1 MQELH
6 ELLPLW
12 THVRRH
18 LTAIS
23 SLIAQVLQH
32 EISLT
37 IEQGRTEQYYVKSL
51 QVVDD
56 QLSRCSDLATQTNN
70 LISLIFNIATLQESR
85 AAVEESKAANRF
97 ASSIQRVTI
106 LTFVYLPLTLASV
119 CFILRNGVYDITD
132 IRDRVYWV

>member
-12 THVRRH
+12 TRVRRH

-23 SLIAQVLQH
+23 SLIAQVQQH
-32 EISLT
+32 DISDA
-37 IEQGRTEQYYVKSL
+37 GYKRSTEQYYVKSL

-56 QLSRCSDLATQTNN
+56 QLGRCSDLVTQTNN
-70 LISLIFNIATLQESR
+70 LISLIFNLATLQESR

-119 CFILRNGVYDITD
+119 RLL
-132 IRDRVYWV
+132 

>member
-12 THVRRH
+12 TRVRRH

-32 EISLT
+32 EIST
-37 IEQGRTEQYYVKSL
+37 PPGYTDQYYVKSL

-119 CFILRNGVYDITD
+119 CFILRNDVYDITD

>member
-12 THVRRH
+12 TRVRRH
-18 LTAIS
+18 LTAIG

-32 EISLT
+32 EISAPK
-37 IEQGRTEQYYVKSL
+37 GCTEKYYVKSL

-56 QLSRCSDLATQTNN
+56 QLSRCSDLATRTNN
-70 LISLIFNIATLQESR
+70 LISLIYNIATLQESR

-119 CFILRNGVYDITD
+119 CFLLQNGVCDITD
-132 IRDRVYWV
+132 NRDRVYWV

>member
-12 THVRRH
+12 TRVRRH

-32 EISLT
+32 DISDT
-37 IEQGRTEQYYVKSL
+37 GRKSRTEQYYVKSL

-56 QLSRCSDLATQTNN
+56 QLGRCSDLVTQTNN
-70 LISLIFNIATLQESR
+70 LISLIFNLATLQESR

-119 CFILRNGVYDITD
+119 RSLR
-132 IRDRVYWV
+132 